1 VFGFYIIQ
9 ENCSKRLSQKH
20 CDHFLLFLVLLG
32 VMVAFCSIEEDDA
45 LLRITSRISTFF
57 CEIAELGT
65 YRAVRLDYLLGP
77 IDVSDFVT

>member
-1 VFGFYIIQ
+1 
-9 ENCSKRLSQKH
+9 
-20 CDHFLLFLVLLG
+20 
-32 VMVAFCSIEEDDA
+32 MVAFCSIEEDDA